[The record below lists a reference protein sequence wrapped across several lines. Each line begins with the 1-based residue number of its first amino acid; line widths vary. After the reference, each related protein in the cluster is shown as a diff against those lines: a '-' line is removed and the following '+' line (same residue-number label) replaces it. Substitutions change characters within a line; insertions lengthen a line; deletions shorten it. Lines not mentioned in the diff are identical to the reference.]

1 MYQHLQ
7 LRHRRVRRGESL
19 RSALSVHR
27 LHLCLRYGA
36 RNRSQVSLNVNS
48 LLLLDDRVNPLPGE
62 TIPPAR
68 TFDISSF
75 NSCFFF
81 TLFTSLSPLM
91 FSLGLSHD
99 SNGNSCAAEGYVM
112 SPSRGLRGESQW
124 STCSAQELAYRL
136 TTAEYVRHD

>member
-1 MYQHLQ
+1 MELKDKLIEFRIGHRNGRVYQHLQ

-81 TLFTSLSPLM
+81 HSLY
-91 FSLGLSHD
+91 LSFAF
-99 SNGNSCAAEGYVM
+99 NV
-112 SPSRGLRGESQW
+112 
-124 STCSAQELAYRL
+124 
-136 TTAEYVRHD
+136 